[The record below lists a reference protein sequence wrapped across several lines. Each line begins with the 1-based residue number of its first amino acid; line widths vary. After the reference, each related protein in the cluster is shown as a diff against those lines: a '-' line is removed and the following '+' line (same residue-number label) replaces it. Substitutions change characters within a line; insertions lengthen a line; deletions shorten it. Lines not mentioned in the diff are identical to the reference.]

1 MNNVTVSAEVNGQA
15 VVAEV
20 ASRRL
25 LADWLRDEL
34 GLTGTKVSCAVQV
47 CGACTV
53 LVDGTPVSACTYLA
67 VDVDG
72 RQVTTVEGLAGPD
85 GALSV
90 VQQAFVDNDA
100 LQCGFCTPGFLMA
113 TTALLADDPD
123 PDDHAIDEQ
132 LEGNLCRCTGYE
144 RIREAVREAAARHRA
159 ADAGAEGRSDG

>member
-1 MNNVTVSAEVNGQA
+1 MSLFTVSAEVNGQRI
-15 VVAEV
+15 VSYVPG
-20 ASRRL
+20 RRL

-53 LVDGTPVSACTYLA
+53 LIDGSPVSACTYLA

-72 RQVTTVEGLAGPD
+72 RQVTTVEGLAGAD
-85 GALSV
+85 GQLSD

-113 TTALLADDPD
+113 TTALLADDLD
-123 PDDHAIDEQ
+123 PDDAAIDEQ
-132 LEGNLCRCTGYE
+132 LEGNLCRCTGYAQ
-144 RIREAVREAAARHRA
+144 IRAAVREAARRRA
-159 ADAGAEGRSDG
+159 ANLATEGRSDG